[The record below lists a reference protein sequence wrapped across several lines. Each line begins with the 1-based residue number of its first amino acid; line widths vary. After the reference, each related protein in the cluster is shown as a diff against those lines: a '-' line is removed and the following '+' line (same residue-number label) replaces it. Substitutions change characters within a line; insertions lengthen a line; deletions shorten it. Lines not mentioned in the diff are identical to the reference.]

1 MKIWQIVEAPDSG
14 FSQNRTTRGG
24 VIVPDNFDM
33 KNAPLTY
40 DQDGLKYK
48 LEDGAELKNKSP
60 SDLAKELEKTDS
72 PKAKTLSEKIKG
84 WKAGARRWMTAFGK
98 IGLIKISIGAQGAAI
113 MYKYFQD
120 VAAFKE
126 IWAATYP
133 SGHTLALGS
142 PYYQEA
148 ADATLK
154 PLRASAVTAAASI
167 MAIEIARLIKAG
179 KAARVARGINAASTP
194 LLAVPKLGWAAK
206 AIIFAL
212 TEGAIW
218 AAGWTIQRYGPTL
231 FHYILNN
238 TIDDILEDL
247 KGTAEEPADPV
258 DVEKVKNAIRREL
271 QAQRDGDIPTP
282 PGSDIR
288 TNLRN
293 RNIDLDQIE
302 IPD

>member
-40 DQDGLKYK
+40 DEDGLKLK
-48 LEDGAELKNKSP
+48 LEDGTELKNKSP
-60 SDLAKELEKTDS
+60 SDLAEELKNNDS
-72 PKAKTLSEKIKG
+72 PKAKTLSEKIKNY
-84 WKAGARRWMTAFGK
+84 KAKAQRFMSALTKVA
-98 IGLIKISIGAQGAAI
+98 IVKISIGAQGAAI

-154 PLRASAVTAAASI
+154 PLRYSAITAAAGI
-167 MAIEIARLIKAG
+167 MALEVSRIIKTG
-179 KAARVARGINAASTP
+179 KVRRIVTALHKLTAP
-194 LLAVPKLGWAAK
+194 LAVVPGAGMVLKLV
-206 AIIFAL
+206 IFAL
-212 TEGAIW
+212 TEAAIW
-218 AAGWTIQRYGPTL
+218 AAGWTMQRHGPTL
-231 FHYILNN
+231 FHYVLNN
-238 TIDDILEDL
+238 SIDDILEDM
-247 KGTAEEPADPV
+247 KGTSEEPADPI
-258 DVEKVKNAIRREL
+258 DVEEVKNAIRREL
-271 QAQRDGDIPTP
+271 QAQQSGDIPSP
-282 PGSDIR
+282 PDTDIR
-288 TNLRN
+288 TDLRN